1 MHSESPTDLASVYKF
16 PALYELSLEDCSDDQ
31 RVVVVPTAFTV
42 GTPLFTQVGLSLEG
56 MPLLVVL

>member
-1 MHSESPTDLASVYKF
+1 MRSESSTDLASVYKF

-31 RVVVVPTAFTV
+31 RGVVVPTAFTV

-56 MPLLVVL
+56 ILLLVVL